1 MEEYK
6 DSFIPPKD
14 PRHQVV
20 ERVVRHLAERNQDIP
35 EISTVPWSVHVVDS
49 PTMNAFVLPV
59 WTYTTVPFQNFTH
72 RIYAEIC
79 TPCRPMHPHMIKS
92 GPTVANGLCWT
103 YISDLGN
110 GTFYKFSV
118 ITDYCEMMFT
128 LMASMPVFQ
137 WSQSYLTSI
146 PVIWSSSKQIRST
159 GKKWVFKER

>member
-59 WTYTTVPFQNFTH
+59 CTYTTVPFHIGSMLKFV
-72 RIYAEIC
+72 
-79 TPCRPMHPHMIKS
+79 HPLD
-92 GPTVANGLCWT
+92 LC
-103 YISDLGN
+103 
-110 GTFYKFSV
+110 
-118 ITDYCEMMFT
+118 
-128 LMASMPVFQ
+128 
-137 WSQSYLTSI
+137 I
-146 PVIWSSSKQIRST
+146 PI
-159 GKKWVFKER
+159 